1 MIHTYQYHQ
10 YNYFFVIEKWSSWT
24 ISGDMRRKPH
34 WRNHCHSNREN
45 HEAERV
51 NRVKS
56 WSTHIY
62 WYMNNFVLYVYDI
75 WESLCRRKN
84 HRCSFYENKGC
95 QINGKGTKFI
105 MCSIGCHLW
114 PRSAEPS
121 MPRPSDRPISTC
133 STTSGSWLRK
143 VGAPYDFSAVFTKVV
158 QLDRYLNL
166 GSESRTVASRGRTNF
181 SMRMR
186 RFLWM

>member
-51 NRVKS
+51 NRVES
-56 WSTHIY
+56 CSTHIY
-62 WYMNNFVLYVYDI
+62 WYMNNFVLYFYDI

-84 HRCSFYENKGC
+84 HKWSFHAKKWC
-95 QINGKGTKFI
+95 QIDDKGTKFI
-105 MCSIGCHLW
+105 ICSIGCRVW
-114 PRSAEPS
+114 PCSAASP
-121 MPRPSDRPISTC
+121 MPRIPVFSISTFAPDP
-133 STTSGSWLRK
+133 GSWLRK
-143 VGAPYDFSAVFTKVV
+143 YGVRTYFRPYLQKYGPAWSDP
-158 QLDRYLNL
+158 DYRYY
-166 GSESRTVASRGRTNF
+166 R
-181 SMRMR
+181 
-186 RFLWM
+186 